1 MSQDSQH
8 NTPYIYILFFH
19 TITPNVKTYYIS
31 TSTYIHTWIHHYP
44 FLYLIWTEEDSSNA
58 QYTYVQNI
66 YLPITIIIKAPILKY
81 SICLPQAFPHF
92 ALPSYICF
100 FPIFLFEFL
109 LPFTSID
116 EYLLK
121 ASHDGISFSFLFSF
135 LFHVMKIP
143 IPWLVWILSC
153 SCSLIKMVRDGGCP
167 FSFRN
172 SDGWR
177 WESGRRSSS

>member
-1 MSQDSQH
+1 MHS
-8 NTPYIYILFFH
+8 IR
-19 TITPNVKTYYIS
+19 TYR
-31 TSTYIHTWIHHYP
+31 
-44 FLYLIWTEEDSSNA
+44 
-58 QYTYVQNI
+58 I

-121 ASHDGISFSFLFSF
+121 ASHDGISFFFF
-135 LFHVMKIP
+135 FF
-143 IPWLVWILSC
+143 LSC
-153 SCSLIKMVRDGGCP
+153 SMS
-167 FSFRN
+167 
-172 SDGWR
+172 
-177 WESGRRSSS
+177 